1 MAQIM
6 QMYHNDPKGFTFDQS
21 RRKVT
26 VIKLIRSLTGLDLK
40 RAKES
45 VDSMLGDGNMV
56 VDFEVDEG
64 INLKAHA
71 DVVTLINM
79 GFVITSKAPID
90 EYMALI
96 KPVLER
102 AISEHRL
109 LVIEHLNRAL
119 MAVKNNSD

>member
-1 MAQIM
+1 MPQIM

-21 RRKVT
+21 LRKVN
-26 VIKLIRSLTGLDLK
+26 VIKRIRSLTGLDLK
-40 RAKES
+40 PAKAY
-45 VDSMLGDGNMV
+45 VDDMLGAGNRV

-71 DVVTLINM
+71 DVVSLENM
-79 GFVITSKAPID
+79 GFVVTSKAPIE

-96 KPVLER
+96 KPALER
-102 AISEHRL
+102 AMSEHRL
-109 LVIEHLNRAL
+109 LVVEHLNKAL